1 MKMSASKQSTHRM
14 PAMQGTK
21 HTQQPQQKK
30 QKPLK
35 RLVFDRTIIE
45 DIHFDR
51 VKGIAGG

>member
-1 MKMSASKQSTHRM
+1 MSASKQSTHRM